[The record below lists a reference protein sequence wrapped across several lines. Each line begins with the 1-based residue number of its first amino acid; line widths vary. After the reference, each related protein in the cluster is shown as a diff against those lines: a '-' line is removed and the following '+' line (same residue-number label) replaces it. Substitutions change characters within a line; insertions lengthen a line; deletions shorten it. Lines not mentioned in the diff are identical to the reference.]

1 MADKE
6 RSIKSVIWSAS
17 LFCLLVNF
25 DLFALSVEEAGKI
38 PLIGHTAAVDKN
50 IKEWVG
56 IPPEQENTAVVNNGE
71 YIWKDAAGD
80 DTGNGKYSYP
90 LIKALKK
97 GADLREFRVTFDR
110 NNLYFLI
117 KTDHPG
123 DWWTPFRIIGIR
135 KEGAAGG
142 MQLLAQGDKDKYDF
156 DSGTFANLKLSP
168 NLACHYVIAIS
179 STYKGRIWDAEGRLI
194 ARKEEE
200 PDDTPGFEIDDY
212 KWSAVEVAVPLK
224 LLGVPQGA
232 SPAGQTWKFIVAIG
246 QQDKDI
252 ARVVDPGPS
261 ELHGG
266 GGSPNHENPN
276 VYDLAGSDKA
286 TQEKELGSYDP
297 NAQEGDPK
305 GFATIE
311 ESFLTVNFGTK

>member
-1 MADKE
+1 MADKD

-38 PLIGHTAAVDKN
+38 PLIGHTITVDKN
-50 IKEWVG
+50 TKDWAG
-56 IPPEQENTAVVNNGE
+56 IPPEGENAAVVNNGE

-97 GADLREFRVTFDR
+97 GADLLEFRVTFDR
-110 NNLYFLI
+110 DNLYFLI

-142 MQLLAQGDKDKYDF
+142 MQLLAQD
-156 DSGTFANLKLSP
+156 TFANLKLSP
-168 NLACHYVIAIS
+168 KLACHYVIAIS

-194 ARKEEE
+194 AHKEEQS
-200 PDDTPGFEIDDY
+200 DDTPGFEIDDS

-224 LLGVPQGA
+224 LLGVSKRA
-232 SPAGQTWKFIVAIG
+232 SPAGETWKFIVATG

-252 ARVVDPGPS
+252 ARVVDPEPS

-276 VYDLAGSDKA
+276 VYDLAGSDRA